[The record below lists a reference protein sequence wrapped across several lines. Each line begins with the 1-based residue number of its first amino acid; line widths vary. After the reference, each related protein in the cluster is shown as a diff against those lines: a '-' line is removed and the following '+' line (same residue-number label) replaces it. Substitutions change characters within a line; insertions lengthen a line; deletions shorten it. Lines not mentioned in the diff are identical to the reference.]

1 MFTPFLRRISLQLH
15 RHRYADLL
23 RAGLRGLALL
33 LGLATILPAQADTL
47 ADARRL
53 LQQRDYAGALEK
65 LDGYLVQQPKN
76 AEARFFRGFALVHLS
91 RLDEAVTV
99 FTALTEDYPELPEPY
114 NNLATVYALQQQY
127 DRARMA
133 LEMAVQA
140 HPSYALAHENLG
152 DLYARLASQSYD
164 QAARQQ
170 NSPRIQGKQVQMR
183 QFLQT
188 LNPVPVTTPPPT
200 GR

>member
-1 MFTPFLRRISLQLH
+1 MFTPFLRRISLQSH
-15 RHRYADLL
+15 RNRCAVPV
-23 RAGLRGLALL
+23 RTGLATLALL
-33 LGLATILPAQADTL
+33 LGLAAAVPGYADTL

-53 LQQRDYAGALEK
+53 LQQRNYVAALEK
-65 LDGYLVQQPKN
+65 LDSHLAGQPKN
-76 AEARFFRGFALVHLS
+76 AEARFFKGFALVHLS
-91 RLDEAVTV
+91 RLDEAVQV

-164 QAARQQ
+164 QAAKQQ
-170 NSPRIQGKQVQMR
+170 AGPRIQGKQVQIR

-188 LNPVPVTTPPPT
+188 LNPAPATA